1 RGPGVGV
8 GQAWLGSYRT
18 FAGEPWVWCIDAG
31 KGAPFGHYKWTSRQV
46 EAPQEAYLLWK
57 YGPQAND
64 LNHAALSFLVHKSAE
79 LPHDQLWKIPDNAPR
94 SHGGPL
100 AKRVEEL
107 RKEATD
113 FSGPYEV
120 RARLVDESGAKLG
133 TAPRILI
140 DDVARAHLEIEVRS
154 AGGELV
160 PGVELSLRK
169 DDGKPGLKGIGK
181 GIISESKPVRVPVEF
196 STSGEISF
204 NIEAEVPPTGVALY
218 ESDDPEAQRVISA
231 LKPESAAAL

>member
-1 RGPGVGV
+1 MFFARKHLHDRDRRTQIRVWAALVTLCGLALMHFALARPALAEELPPHLQLRGPGVEV

-31 KGAPFGHYKWTSRQV
+31 KGAPVGHYKWTSRQV

-64 LNHAALSFLVHKSAE
+64 LNHAALSFIVHKSAE
-79 LPHDQLWKIPDNAPR
+79 LPHDQLWKLPDSAPR

-113 FSGPYEV
+113 FAGPYEV

-154 AGGELV
+154 ASGKLV

-181 GIISESKPVRVPVEF
+181 GIISE
-196 STSGEISF
+196 
-204 NIEAEVPPTGVALY
+204 
-218 ESDDPEAQRVISA
+218 
-231 LKPESAAAL
+231 